1 VNGYK
6 LVYLDNAAT
15 SQKPEAVLKALRD
28 YYGGYNAN
36 VHRGVH
42 ALRYLLHHSH
52 IELFIEIPASLY
64 ASSQHY
70 NWLLYHHGM
79 KLILCRLPDPCSVAV
94 FTNCLPAGLFVW

>member
-42 ALRYLLHHSH
+42 ALRYLLHHSVQ
-52 IELFIEIPASLY
+52 ITGSLLCCCLYQLLTCWVICMVEIAYSQLFF
-64 ASSQHY
+64 
-70 NWLLYHHGM
+70 
-79 KLILCRLPDPCSVAV
+79 K
-94 FTNCLPAGLFVW
+94 